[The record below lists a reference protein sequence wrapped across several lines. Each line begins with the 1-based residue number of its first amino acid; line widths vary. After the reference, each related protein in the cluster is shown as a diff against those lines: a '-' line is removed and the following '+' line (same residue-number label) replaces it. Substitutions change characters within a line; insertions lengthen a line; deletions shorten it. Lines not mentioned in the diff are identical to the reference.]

1 MKQKFKQRNEKGKR
15 MKITMNMDVSRQTGA
30 TYTQENKLVN
40 KNNQVDSS
48 QKTVEVSLSEEQ
60 VRKSVVTDEE
70 LQCAI
75 ENVISSESGIY
86 DVQQAEKM
94 IDEVNKKILAN
105 ANEAVLS
112 QANQTPPMVTELTQ

>member
-1 MKQKFKQRNEKGKR
+1 MSQKFEQQNEKGKR

-30 TYTQENKLVN
+30 SYTQENKSVN
-40 KNNQVDSS
+40 KNTQTTSTE
-48 QKTVEVSLSEEQ
+48 KTVEVSLSEEQ
-60 VRKSVVTDEE
+60 IRKSVVTEEE

-75 ENVISSESGIY
+75 ENVMSLESGIY

-94 IDEVNKKILAN
+94 IADANRKILAN